1 MLKYPTNY
9 IKKFIVRCIIFSL
22 IFNVLNVVCIADTNN
37 LYPDLIIYDIQAS
50 NTMIE
55 GGNYELI
62 VQIQNIGD
70 KNISIG
76 ENIKIGLYL
85 DYTTLVSVNHT
96 DIGISKDKTRYINL
110 SWTPDIGDEK
120 YHTLSVIVN
129 YDYSVT
135 ESDYS
140 NNYWDFPVFFPEKNT
155 DLEIINVDLP
165 DVLEVNQTVNI
176 LTTLKNYGKATNKP
190 IKIKFNTSTDGE
202 VETSWYNNTLLRDG
216 EHVFSF
222 NWTPSIYGSQKL
234 SFDVIYNNKTHYLW
248 EKSYIVGVEQLQWWD
263 ENWHYRHF
271 LTTKG
276 NGIISVSFNFTEML
290 SDLGVI
296 GQSFENETIRVI
308 KYDNTGKI
316 VSEITNYRFIENN
329 EYNPVTNAE
338 GELLWITGGSQKE
351 YYYCVYFDV
360 ESNPGTRTVYAEN
373 NDLEESGEAVVN
385 YHGFID
391 GWKST
396 ITKPV
401 FGDYSL
407 LNEPV
412 DIDVVTEAKAWNV
425 SAFIFMKNNESY
437 NFTVYLLDDGEKLN
451 WSFENFIFD
460 REGNWT
466 INVNSSDKAGYY
478 SPEVNLDF
486 YVGKPDFKV
495 IDISFTTD
503 NPTSSPTIY
512 QNDTVNI
519 TTHVIGFNATVN
531 NVDIT
536 LLITDVTYNELFNET
551 VTKNLTK
558 DQSISISY
566 SWVATQVGWLDFTI
580 IIDYDNIFEE
590 INETNNE
597 FTKEKRVYEWPDLEV
612 RKINLTKL
620 VFNELDTVQVDIY
633 VFNNADS
640 DAKDYEIVLY
650 VEPDSNGYMKYRNEK
665 QRLIIDV
672 EANSGGTVSMFW
684 DSAVPGKWLI
694 GVKILVNNTK
704 KDADIN
710 NNRFLFNGFLE
721 VKAIESSKP
730 KITIDSIVP
739 EKPEQGDYVEIT
751 ALVTDKSG
759 LKTVTI
765 NITDPYN
772 NSEMANM
779 IRLKND
785 KFKYVYKN
793 TKYTGDYS
801 YKIEAVDNTIKNN
814 MGFLKKEFTV
824 VKENT
829 FPEVSFVGV
838 FPYVQLVNETLSITC
853 IATDNRGVESVTAFI
868 IPPDGFMIEAE
879 LDETQNSKY
888 VYKNI
893 YNISG
898 KYKYTISVVDTSD
911 NEIIT
916 EEKYFWITTNID
928 DTDNDG
934 IPNQWEEKYGLNPE
948 DPSDAEKDMDNDS
961 ISNLQEYES
970 GTNPRKD
977 IPLEN
982 IGYRIKN
989 NIWYILGI
997 TIIFIVILATI
1008 IIIKWR
1014 KKYELV

>member
-1 MLKYPTNY
+1 MLKHPITN
-9 IKKFIVRCIIFSL
+9 IKKLVIGCIFFSL
-22 IFNVLNVVCIADTNN
+22 VLNISNVVCIAETDE
-37 LYPDLIIYDIQAS
+37 LYPDLLIYDIQAPS
-50 NTMIE
+50 NMIE
-55 GGNYELI
+55 GENYELI
-62 VQIQNIGD
+62 IQIQNLGD
-70 KNISIG
+70 KNISTG

-85 DYTTLVSVNHT
+85 DYTTLVSINNT
-96 DIGISKDKTRYINL
+96 DIGLSIDKTRYINL

-129 YDYSVT
+129 YDYSIA

-155 DLEIINVDLP
+155 DLEIIDVDIP

-176 LTTLKNYGKATNKP
+176 LTILKNYGKVTSKP
-190 IKIKFNTSTDGE
+190 IQIKFNTSADGE
-202 VETSWYNNTLLRDG
+202 VETSWYNNSIIRDA

-222 NWTPSIYGSQKL
+222 NWTPSIYGSQKI
-234 SFDVIYNNKTHYLW
+234 SFDVIYDNKTHYLW

-271 LTTKG
+271 LTTTG
-276 NGIISVSFNFTEML
+276 FGIISVSFNFTEVL
-290 SDLGVI
+290 SDLGVT
-296 GQSFENETIRVI
+296 GQSFENETIRI
-308 KYDNTGKI
+308 LKYDNTGK
-316 VSEITNYRFIENN
+316 VVLEITNYRFIENN

-338 GELLWITGGSQKE
+338 GELLWITGGSQQE
-351 YYYCVYFDV
+351 NYYCVYFDV
-360 ESNPGTRTVYAEN
+360 EINTGIRTVYAEN
-373 NDLEESGEAVVN
+373 NDLEESGDVVVN

-396 ITKPV
+396 ITKPS
-401 FGDYSL
+401 FDGYSL

-412 DIDVVTEAKAWNV
+412 DIAVGTEAKAWNV
-425 SAFIFMKNNESY
+425 SAFIFMKNNKSY
-437 NFTVYLLDDGEKLN
+437 NFIVYLLDDGKKLN
-451 WSFENFIFD
+451 WSFEDFIFD

-466 INVNSSDKAGYY
+466 ININSSDKAGYY
-478 SPEVNLDF
+478 SPQVNLDF
-486 YVGKPDFKV
+486 YIGKPDFKV

-503 NPTSSPTIY
+503 NPASSPTIY

-519 TTHVIGFNATVN
+519 TTHVISFNATVN
-531 NVDIT
+531 KVDVT

-551 VTKNLTK
+551 ITKNLTK
-558 DQSISISY
+558 DKKMSISY
-566 SWVATQVGWLDFTI
+566 SWVAKQTGLFDFTVTV
-580 IIDYDNIFEE
+580 DPSNLFDE
-590 INETNNE
+590 INETNNIL
-597 FTKEKRVYEWPDLEV
+597 TKEKRVYEWPDLEV

-620 VFNELDTVQVDIY
+620 VFNELDTVQVDVY
-633 VFNNADS
+633 VFNNAGS

-650 VEPDSNGYMKYRNEK
+650 VEPDSNGYMKYKNEK
-665 QRLIIDV
+665 QRLFIDV
-672 EANSGGTVSMFW
+672 KADSGGTVSMFW
-684 DSAVPGKWLI
+684 DSAAPGKWLI

-704 KDADIN
+704 KDSDIS
-710 NNRFLFNGFLE
+710 NNRLLFNDFLE
-721 VKAIESSKP
+721 VKAIEGSKP
-730 KITIDSIVP
+730 KITIDSITP
-739 EKPEQGDYVEIT
+739 EKPEQGDYVDIT
-751 ALVTDKSG
+751 AVVTDETG

-765 NITDPYN
+765 NITDPN
-772 NSEMANM
+772 NDSLKADM

-785 KFKYVYKN
+785 KFRYVYKN
-793 TKYTGDYS
+793 TDYIGDYS
-801 YKIEAVDNTIKNN
+801 FEIEAVDNTIKHNTRK
-814 MGFLKKEFTV
+814 LKEEFTV

-829 FPEVSFVGV
+829 FPKVSFVGV
-838 FPYVQLVNETLSITC
+838 FPYVQLVDEPLSITC
-853 IATDNRGVESVTAFI
+853 IATDNRGVESVTVFI
-868 IPPDGFMIEAE
+868 YPPDGFMIEAD
-879 LDETQNSKY
+879 LDDTQTNKY

-893 YNISG
+893 YNVSG
-898 KYKYTISVVDTSD
+898 KYKYKISIVDTSD

-948 DPSDAEKDMDNDS
+948 DPADAEKDMDNDS
-961 ISNLQEYES
+961 ISNLKEYES
-970 GTNPRKD
+970 GTNPRKN

-997 TIIFIVILATI
+997 TLIFIVIIATI